1 MKIDRDSF
9 LGEFQYKAV
18 RSGGAGGQHV
28 NKVSSKVVLYWNL
41 LESKGVTEEQKEK
54 LSKAW
59 KNRLSKEGVVIMECD
74 ATRSQFKNKE
84 LVVERFF
91 ALLEQ
96 SLKVVKP
103 RKETKIPK
111 KAVRKRREHKEQ
123 LSMKKILR
131 KRVDRSDF

>member
-1 MKIDRDSF
+1 MRIDRDSF

-54 LSKAW
+54 LSNAW

>member
-54 LSKAW
+54 LSNAW